1 MRGLGGVA
9 KRARAAIYVFHCS
22 RIATGGV
29 LVAKLDSEDAYYQHL
44 KGHRV
49 RPATDPLQ
57 PDEETPPAKKKR
69 SWVRSGEHHK
79 CHLCQKVFTFR
90 SQLQQH
96 TALHHQPGKPYEC
109 GKCHYSFVHK
119 LNLKRHELTHLEEER
134 VSAEDDPSIQL
145 LEDESFN
152 AEELAKPDEMSPAV
166 VGLMPVNRG
175 GVGSEAGDKQSG
187 EGVGPPKRNK
197 CVVCAATFQREDQ
210 LIEHLKTHIE
220 RMKVTK
226 QETQSAKKILT
237 DDSDKKCKLCA
248 KVFKFSCQL
257 KQHIQMHHSKD
268 KPFECNICRLVS
280 GAVRCVSESLI

>member
-1 MRGLGGVA
+1 MVAVGVA
-9 KRARAAIYVFHCS
+9 LCVEIL
-22 RIATGGV
+22 TGFFFV
-29 LVAKLDSEDAYYQHL
+29 SQKLDSEDAYYQHL

-152 AEELAKPDEMSPAV
+152 AEELAEPDEMSPAV

-248 KVFKFSCQL
+248 KVTSSC
-257 KQHIQMHHSKD
+257 S
-268 KPFECNICRLVS
+268 S
-280 GAVRCVSESLI
+280 G

>member
-1 MRGLGGVA
+1 M
-9 KRARAAIYVFHCS
+9 
-22 RIATGGV
+22 V
-29 LVAKLDSEDAYYQHL
+29 LRNGPGS
-44 KGHRV
+44 
-49 RPATDPLQ
+49 
-57 PDEETPPAKKKR
+57 
-69 SWVRSGEHHK
+69 RSGEHHK

-152 AEELAKPDEMSPAV
+152 AEELAEPDEMSPAV

-220 RMKVTK
+220 LDEGHQARRRSPPRRYSRTTATK
-226 QETQSAKKILT
+226 SAN
-237 DDSDKKCKLCA
+237 CA
-248 KVFKFSCQL
+248 
-257 KQHIQMHHSKD
+257 
-268 KPFECNICRLVS
+268 R
-280 GAVRCVSESLI
+280 R